1 MEAAGSSKIV
11 VNMLSL
17 TCDAVTKALPNLCEP
32 LPAARVS
39 IPLPSPEEKALLA
52 KFHDVKAY
60 RDRVWGPALW
70 TALEAMVLSLPNSLD
85 EQEFCSFKLYLALS
99 ARYMPCENCGRHF
112 TQHLAA
118 MPNTLTIRTR
128 AGVLKWLTDVKND
141 VNRRNSKPILG
152 PDEIVTVLTEKGKGE
167 SGSEKKTHMGTNTT
181 TATKKKINPT
191 IKSSDTYSTNS
202 SDGPS
207 LASII
212 LLAVAVAL
220 LSAVLWYTVVRKAK
234 SRKAKSTQ
242 GRRPG

>member
-39 IPLPSPEEKALLA
+39 IPLPSPEEKAVLA

-141 VNRRNSKPILG
+141 VNRRNNKPILG
-152 PDEIVTVLTEKGKGE
+152 PDEIVAVLSEKGKGE
-167 SGSEKKTHMGTNTT
+167 SGSEKKTHMGT
-181 TATKKKINPT
+181 KKKINPT
-191 IKSSDTYSTNS
+191 IKSSNTYSTNS

-220 LSAVLWYTVVRKAK
+220 LSAVLWYTVVRKAR
-234 SRKAKSTQ
+234 SRRAKSTQ

>member
-1 MEAAGSSKIV
+1 
-11 VNMLSL
+11 MLSL

-39 IPLPSPEEKALLA
+39 IPLPSPEEKAVLA

-141 VNRRNSKPILG
+141 VNRRNNKPILG
-152 PDEIVTVLTEKGKGE
+152 PDEIVAVLSEKGKGE
-167 SGSEKKTHMGTNTT
+167 SGSEKKTHMGTNMR
-181 TATKKKINPT
+181 TATKKNTPT
-191 IKSSDTYSTNS
+191 IKSSNTYSTNS

-220 LSAVLWYTVVRKAK
+220 LSAVLWYTVVRKAR
-234 SRKAKSTQ
+234 SRRAKSTQ